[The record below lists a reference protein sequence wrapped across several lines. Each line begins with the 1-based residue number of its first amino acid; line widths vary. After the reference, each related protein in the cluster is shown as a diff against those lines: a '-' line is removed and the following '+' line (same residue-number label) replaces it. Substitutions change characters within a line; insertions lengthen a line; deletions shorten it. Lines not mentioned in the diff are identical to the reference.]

1 MKVVDEM
8 QQGTNCWKR
17 WVEDEMLGNKSLQ
30 EIENLKM
37 ATKGLIHYFF
47 FGYLLIYDEMS
58 ISYCLV
64 SCENWCYNS
73 ENGL

>member
-1 MKVVDEM
+1 MDEM

-17 WVEDEMLGNKSLQ
+17 WVEDEMLGNKPFQ

-47 FGYLLIYDEMS
+47 CYLLIYDEMS
-58 ISYCLV
+58 TEYCLV
-64 SCENWCYNS
+64 SCENWCCNS

>member
-1 MKVVDEM
+1 LFGGVKVVDEM

-17 WVEDEMLGNKSLQ
+17 WVEDEMLGNKPLQ

-47 FGYLLIYDEMS
+47 LLPS
-58 ISYCLV
+58 NL
-64 SCENWCYNS
+64 
-73 ENGL
+73 

>member
-1 MKVVDEM
+1 
-8 QQGTNCWKR
+8 
-17 WVEDEMLGNKSLQ
+17 MLGNKPLQ

-47 FGYLLIYDEMS
+47 CYLLIYDEMS
-58 ISYCLV
+58 IEYCLV
-64 SCENWCYNS
+64 SCENWCCNS